1 MAGEH
6 SETQAHE
13 SNGVSNSHAA
23 ARAAFISG
31 EIVDGEDKKAPAANK
46 DADDDQDDDLDED
59 TDLDEVDA
67 DADGDADADEE
78 PNEDE
83 DLDADE
89 DADKDDDKDVD
100 AETAKRLSQVR
111 RTDKRLRERRE
122 QDFAKREAELEARET
137 DIAEQLKP
145 HIEKLEK
152 FEKAASRVAIDPAG
166 VLIALGLP
174 EDRYEHAAQ
183 VLYTLAKG
191 KDDPKARAAAAQLI
205 KDRERDEKLEQ
216 LTKKDQER
224 EEREREREKTAVADR
239 QLDAYF
245 GKVTKAM
252 SDKTPLAKAYVKA
265 NPAESRDRMQVLA
278 FRIAKETGSL
288 PKERDVVIALEK
300 DRRRVLRELGI
311 DPKSAR
317 AAAASAEITEKKK
330 PATKPGEK
338 PKKRETETQA
348 SDKPLTKA
356 EFVRASRDNKLD
368 D

>member
-122 QDFAKREAELEARET
+122 QDFAKREAELEGARS
-137 DIAEQLKP
+137 DIAE
-145 HIEKLEK
+145 
-152 FEKAASRVAIDPAG
+152 
-166 VLIALGLP
+166 
-174 EDRYEHAAQ
+174 
-183 VLYTLAKG
+183 
-191 KDDPKARAAAAQLI
+191 
-205 KDRERDEKLEQ
+205 
-216 LTKKDQER
+216 
-224 EEREREREKTAVADR
+224 
-239 QLDAYF
+239 
-245 GKVTKAM
+245 
-252 SDKTPLAKAYVKA
+252 
-265 NPAESRDRMQVLA
+265 
-278 FRIAKETGSL
+278 
-288 PKERDVVIALEK
+288 
-300 DRRRVLRELGI
+300 
-311 DPKSAR
+311 
-317 AAAASAEITEKKK
+317 
-330 PATKPGEK
+330 
-338 PKKRETETQA
+338 
-348 SDKPLTKA
+348 
-356 EFVRASRDNKLD
+356 
-368 D
+368 